1 MILVFEF
8 IHYLLSFIIHHYSTV
23 LNIPK
28 PPLFSFQEC
37 LWFLNRNYD
46 DCLYEVTK
54 DSVIKLIRLDGEIV
68 LFEVKESEEYLT
80 VEVLNNRSPNPTQ
93 LANYVKEW
101 FDLTSDLNPFYQLLT
116 AEKDLAYMVKAYQG
130 LRLIGI
136 NELFESLCWSIIGQQ
151 INLTFA
157 YKCKR
162 ALVEK
167 YSYSETYQ
175 GKKYYLFPEAEVLA
189 KLTVAELRTIQF
201 SRQKS
206 EYIIGIAQLF
216 ANNKLSKEVILSLKD
231 ENLMAKELI
240 KIRGVGE
247 WTANYAMMKC
257 LKCPNAL
264 TYGDVGLYNA
274 LHTIKGFPKRPSKK
288 QLATFFAPFE
298 GWKAYLVLYLWRSL
312 AIPKY
317 AQ

>member
-1 MILVFEF
+1 M
-8 IHYLLSFIIHHYSTV
+8 
-23 LNIPK
+23 
-28 PPLFSFQEC
+28 
-37 LWFLNRNYD
+37 
-46 DCLYEVTK
+46 
-54 DSVIKLIRLDGEIV
+54 
-68 LFEVKESEEYLT
+68 
-80 VEVLNNRSPNPTQ
+80 
-93 LANYVKEW
+93 NYVIEW
-101 FDLTSDLNPFYQLLT
+101 FDLKSDLTKFYQLLQ
-116 AEKDLAYMVKAYQG
+116 AEPDLAYMIKDYHG

-136 NELFESLCWSIIGQQ
+136 NDLFESLCWSIIGQQ

-167 YSYSETYQ
+167 YSYKEDYQ
-175 GKKYYLFPEAEVLA
+175 GKTYYLFPEAEVLA

-206 EYIIGIAQLF
+206 EYITGIAQLF
-216 ANNKLSKEVILSLKD
+216 AHNQISKTAILSLTEEK
-231 ENLMAKELI
+231 LIAKALI

-274 LHTIKGFPKRPSKK
+274 LHAIKGFPKRPSRTV
-288 QLATFFAPFE
+288 LDDFFAPFE
-298 GWKAYLVLYLWRSL
+298 DWKAYLVLYLLRSL

-317 AQ
+317 PNYKE

>member
-1 MILVFEF
+1 M
-8 IHYLLSFIIHHYSTV
+8 
-23 LNIPK
+23 
-28 PPLFSFQEC
+28 
-37 LWFLNRNYD
+37 NRNYD
-46 DCLYEVTK
+46 DCLYEVT
-54 DSVIKLIRLDGEIV
+54 DDAVRKLIQLEKEIV
-68 LFEVKESEEYLT
+68 LFEVKETANYLI
-80 VEVLNNRSPNPTQ
+80 VEVLNNANPDEIQ
-93 LANYVKEW
+93 LADYVKEW
-101 FDLTSDLNPFYQLLT
+101 FDLKSDLTDFYSLLQK
-116 AEKDLAYMVKAYQG
+116 ENDLVYMVKEYHG

-167 YSYSETYQ
+167 YSYSENYQ
-175 GKKYYLFPEAEVLA
+175 GKKHYLFPKAAVLA
-189 KLTVAELRTIQF
+189 KLTVAELRTIKF
-201 SRQKS
+201 SRQKA

-216 ANNKLSKEVILSLKD
+216 ADNKISKTAILSLK
-231 ENLMAKELI
+231 EESAIAKELI

-274 LHTIKGFPKRPSKK
+274 LHAIKGFPKRPSRE
-288 QLATFFAPFE
+288 QLADFFAPFE

-317 AQ
+317 

>member
-1 MILVFEF
+1 MLK
-8 IHYLLSFIIHHYSTV
+8 
-23 LNIPK
+23 IPK

-46 DCLYEVTK
+46 DCLYEVTEH
-54 DSVIKLIRLDGEIV
+54 SVIKLIKLAAETV
-68 LFEVKESEEYLT
+68 LFEVKETETHLT
-80 VEVLNNRSPNPTQ
+80 IDILNNAQPETTA
-93 LANYVKEW
+93 LKNYVVEW
-101 FDLTSDLNPFYQLLT
+101 FDLKPDLAPFYRLLQ
-116 AEKDLAYMVKAYQG
+116 AETDLAYMVEAYHG

-136 NELFESLCWSIIGQQ
+136 NDLFESLCWSIIGQQ

-167 YSYSETYQ
+167 YSYKETYQ
-175 GKKYYLFPEAEVLA
+175 DKDYYLFPEPKVLA
-189 KLTVAELRTIQF
+189 NLTVAELRTIQF

-216 ANNKLSKEVILSLKD
+216 AENKISKTAILALKD
-231 ENLMAKELI
+231 ETAIAKELI

-257 LKCPNAL
+257 LKTPNAL

-274 LHTIKGFPKRPSKK
+274 LHAIKGFPKRPPRE
-288 QLATFFAPFE
+288 QLDAFFAPFD

-312 AIPKY
+312 TAPIYKD
-317 AQ
+317 

>member
-1 MILVFEF
+1 ML
-8 IHYLLSFIIHHYSTV
+8 T
-23 LNIPK
+23 IPK
-28 PPLFSFQEC
+28 PLLFSFREC

-46 DCLYEVTK
+46 DCLYEIK
-54 DSVIKLIRLDGEIV
+54 ENSVIRLIQLDKEIV
-68 LFEVKESEEYLT
+68 LFEVKETNTHLIIDI
-80 VEVLNNRSPNPTQ
+80 LNNAQPKLETLKS
-93 LANYVKEW
+93 YVIEW
-101 FDLTSDLNPFYQLLT
+101 FDLTPDLAPFYQLLQQ
-116 AEKDLAYMVKAYQG
+116 EKDLAYMVKAYHG

-136 NELFESLCWSIIGQQ
+136 PALFESLCWSIIGQQ

-167 YSYSETYQ
+167 YSYKETYQ
-175 GKKYYLFPEAEVLA
+175 GKDYYLFPEPKILA
-189 KLTVAELRTIQF
+189 NLTVTELRTIQF

-206 EYIIGIAQLF
+206 EYIIGIAKLF
-216 ANNKLSKEVILSLKD
+216 AENKISKAAILAL
-231 ENLMAKELI
+231 EEETAIAKELI

-257 LKCPNAL
+257 LKTPNAL

-274 LHTIKGFPKRPSKK
+274 LHAIKGFPKRPTRE
-288 QLATFFAPFE
+288 QLDDFFAPFD

-312 AIPKY
+312 TVPKY
-317 AQ
+317 N

>member
-1 MILVFEF
+1 MLK
-8 IHYLLSFIIHHYSTV
+8 
-23 LNIPK
+23 IPK
-28 PPLFSFQEC
+28 PVLFSFQEC

-46 DCLYEVTK
+46 DCLYEVTEN
-54 DSVIKLIRLDGEIV
+54 SAIKLIRLGAEVV
-68 LFEVKESEEYLT
+68 LFEVREAGNYLT
-80 VEVLNNRSPNPTQ
+80 IDILNNANPDATQ
-93 LANYVKEW
+93 LKAYVSEW
-101 FDLTSDLNPFYQLLT
+101 FDTTPDLGPFYELL
-116 AEKDLAYMVKAYQG
+116 AKEKDLAYMVKEYHG

-136 NELFESLCWSIIGQQ
+136 PDLFESLCWSIIGQQ

-167 YSYSETYQ
+167 YSYKETYQ
-175 GKKYYLFPEAEVLA
+175 GKDYYLFPEPAILA
-189 KLTVAELRTIQF
+189 NVTVEELRTIQF

-206 EYIIGIAQLF
+206 EYIIGIAKLF
-216 ANNKLSKEVILSLKD
+216 ADNKISKANILALK
-231 ENLMAKELI
+231 EEEAIEKELI
-240 KIRGVGE
+240 KIRGVGA

-274 LHTIKGFPKRPSKK
+274 LHAIKGFSKRPSKE
-288 QLATFFAPFE
+288 QLDDFFEPFE

-312 AIPKY
+312 AVPKY
-317 AQ
+317 S

>member
-1 MILVFEF
+1 
-8 IHYLLSFIIHHYSTV
+8 
-23 LNIPK
+23 
-28 PPLFSFQEC
+28 
-37 LWFLNRNYD
+37 LNRNYD
-46 DCLYEVTK
+46 DCLYEVT
-54 DSVIKLIRLDGEIV
+54 DDAVRKLIPLEKEIV
-68 LFEVKESEEYLT
+68 LFEVKETANYLI
-80 VEVLNNRSPNPTQ
+80 VEVLNNANPDEIQ
-93 LANYVKEW
+93 LADYVKEW
-101 FDLTSDLNPFYQLLT
+101 FDLKSDLTDFYSLLQK
-116 AEKDLAYMVKAYQG
+116 ENDLVYMVKEYHG

-167 YSYSETYQ
+167 YSYSENYQ
-175 GKKYYLFPEAEVLA
+175 GKKHYLFPKAAVLA

-201 SRQKS
+201 SRQKA

-216 ANNKLSKEVILSLKD
+216 ADNKISKTAILSLK
-231 ENLMAKELI
+231 EESAIAKELI

-274 LHTIKGFPKRPSKK
+274 LHAIKGFPKRPSRE
-288 QLATFFAPFE
+288 QLADFFAPFE

-317 AQ
+317 

>member
-1 MILVFEF
+1 MK
-8 IHYLLSFIIHHYSTV
+8 
-23 LNIPK
+23 IPK
-28 PPLFSFQEC
+28 PQLFSFEEC

-46 DCLYEVTK
+46 DCLYKVTE
-54 DSVIKLIRLDGEIV
+54 DAVSKLIELHGV
-68 LFEVKESEEYLT
+68 VTLFEVREDTDSLLVT
-80 VEVLNNRSPNPTQ
+80 ILNGSKPDKKLLKAYITD
-93 LANYVKEW
+93 W
-101 FDLTSDLNPFYQLLT
+101 FDLDTDLSAFYQLL
-116 AEKDLAYMVKAYQG
+116 AQEADLAYMTKDYFG

-136 NELFESLCWSIIGQQ
+136 PDLFESLCWSIIGQQ

-162 ALVEK
+162 ALVER
-167 YSYSETYQ
+167 YSHKETYE
-175 GKKYYLFPEAEVLA
+175 GHDYYLFPEPAILA
-189 KLTVAELRTIQF
+189 KVTVANLRELQF

-216 ANNKLSKEVILSLKD
+216 AANEISKAAILSLK
-231 ENLMAKELI
+231 EEAAMAKELI

-274 LHTIKGFPKRPSKK
+274 LHAIKGFPKRPARE
-288 QLATFFAPFE
+288 QLDRFFSPFN

-312 AIPKY
+312 AVPKY
-317 AQ
+317 D

>member
-1 MILVFEF
+1 MIK
-8 IHYLLSFIIHHYSTV
+8 
-23 LNIPK
+23 IPK
-28 PPLFSFQEC
+28 ARLFTFREC

-46 DCLYEVTK
+46 DCLYEVT
-54 DSVIKLIRLDGEIV
+54 DDAVRKLIQLEKEIV
-68 LFEVKESEEYLT
+68 LFEVKETANYLI
-80 VEVLNNRSPNPTQ
+80 VEVLNNANPDEIQ
-93 LANYVKEW
+93 LADYVKEW
-101 FDLTSDLNPFYQLLT
+101 FDLKSDLTDSYSLLQK
-116 AEKDLAYMVKAYQG
+116 ENDLVYMVKEYHG

-167 YSYSETYQ
+167 YSYSENYQ
-175 GKKYYLFPEAEVLA
+175 GKKHYLFPKAAVLA
-189 KLTVAELRTIQF
+189 KLTVAELRTIKF
-201 SRQKS
+201 SRQKA

-216 ANNKLSKEVILSLKD
+216 ADNKISKTAILSLK
-231 ENLMAKELI
+231 EESAIAKELI

-274 LHTIKGFPKRPSKK
+274 LHAIKGFPKRPSRE
-288 QLATFFAPFE
+288 QLADFFAPFE

-317 AQ
+317 

>member
-1 MILVFEF
+1 MIQ
-8 IHYLLSFIIHHYSTV
+8 LL
-23 LNIPK
+23 K

-46 DCLYEVTK
+46 DCLYEVTEH
-54 DSVIKLIRLDGEIV
+54 SVIKLVKLNDITV
-68 LFEVKESEEYLT
+68 LFEVTETATHLAISI
-80 VEVLNNRSPNPTQ
+80 LNGAEPDTD
-93 LANYVKEW
+93 LLKNYVHDW
-101 FDLTSDLNPFYQLLT
+101 FDLDKDLTTFYQLLQK
-116 AEKDLAYMVKAYQG
+116 EPDLAYMVKEYHG

-136 NELFESLCWSIIGQQ
+136 SDLFESLCWSIIGQQ

-167 YSYSETYQ
+167 YSYQEKYQ
-175 GKKYYLFPEAEVLA
+175 GKTYYLFPEPSLLA
-189 KLTVAELRTIQF
+189 TLTVEELRKIQF
-201 SRQKS
+201 SRQKA

-216 ANNKLSKEVILSLKD
+216 AKQQISKTAVLALE
-231 ENLMAKELI
+231 EETAMAKELI

-257 LKCPNAL
+257 LRCPNAL

-274 LHTIKGFPKRPSKK
+274 LHAIKGFPKRPPRI
-288 QLATFFAPFE
+288 QLDDFFNLFE

-317 AQ
+317 

>member
-1 MILVFEF
+1 MLK
-8 IHYLLSFIIHHYSTV
+8 
-23 LNIPK
+23 IPK
-28 PPLFSFQEC
+28 PSLFSFQEC

-46 DCLYEVTK
+46 DCLYEVR
-54 DSVIKLIRLDGEIV
+54 DNSAIKLIRLDGVVV
-68 LFEVKESEEYLT
+68 LFEVKEAGDFLT
-80 VEVLNNRSPNPTQ
+80 IEILNQAKPKAEA
-93 LANYVKEW
+93 LKAYVAEW
-101 FDLTSDLNPFYQLLT
+101 FDTTPDLAPFYELLGK
-116 AEKDLAYMVKAYQG
+116 EKDLAYMAKEYHG

-136 NELFESLCWSIIGQQ
+136 PDLFESLCWSIIGQQ

-167 YSYSETYQ
+167 YSYKESYQ
-175 GKKYYLFPEAEVLA
+175 GKDYYLFPEPEILA
-189 KLTVAELRTIQF
+189 NVTVEELRTIQF

-216 ANNKLSKEVILSLKD
+216 TDKKISKANILALKEEQAI
-231 ENLMAKELI
+231 EKELI
-240 KIRGVGE
+240 KIRGVGA

-274 LHTIKGFPKRPSKK
+274 LHAIKGFPKRPTKEK
-288 QLATFFAPFE
+288 LDDFFAPFE

-312 AIPKY
+312 AAPKY
-317 AQ
+317 E

>member
-1 MILVFEF
+1 MLK
-8 IHYLLSFIIHHYSTV
+8 
-23 LNIPK
+23 IPK
-28 PPLFSFQEC
+28 PPLFSFREC

-46 DCLYEVTK
+46 DCLYEVTQN
-54 DSVIKLIRLDGEIV
+54 SVIKLIKLGEEIV
-68 LFEVKESEEYLT
+68 LFEVKETENYLT
-80 VEVLNNRSPNPTQ
+80 INLLNNSNPDKTQ
-93 LANYVKEW
+93 LENYVKEW
-101 FDLTSDLNPFYQLLT
+101 FDLKPDLTDFYQLLQ
-116 AEKDLAYMVKAYQG
+116 AEKDLAYMVKAYHG

-136 NELFESLCWSIIGQQ
+136 NDLFESLCWSIIGQQ

-167 YSYSETYQ
+167 YSYKENYQ
-175 GKKYYLFPEAEVLA
+175 GKDYYLFPEASVLA
-189 KLTVAELRTIQF
+189 KLTVAELRILQF

-216 ANNKLSKEVILSLKD
+216 AANKMSKKVILSLK
-231 ENLMAKELI
+231 EEKLIAKELI

-274 LHTIKGFPKRPSKK
+274 LHLIKGFPKRPSRE
-288 QLATFFAPFE
+288 QLDSFFAPFD
-298 GWKAYLVLYLWRSL
+298 GWKAYLVLYLWRFL
-312 AIPKY
+312 AAPK
-317 AQ
+317 

>member
-1 MILVFEF
+1 MLKIQ
-8 IHYLLSFIIHHYSTV
+8 
-23 LNIPK
+23 K
-28 PPLFSFQEC
+28 PTLFSFQEC

-46 DCLYEVTK
+46 DCLYEVTEN
-54 DSVIKLIRLDGEIV
+54 SAIKLIQLGGEIV
-68 LFEVKESEEYLT
+68 LFEVKELGDALT
-80 VEVLNNRSPNPTQ
+80 IDILNNSNPDEAA
-93 LANYVKEW
+93 LKYYVSEW
-101 FDLTSDLNPFYQLLT
+101 FDTEPNLTPFYKLL
-116 AEKDLAYMVKAYQG
+116 AKEKDLAYMVKEYHG

-136 NELFESLCWSIIGQQ
+136 PDLFESLCWSIIGQQ

-167 YSYSETYQ
+167 YSYKETYQ
-175 GKKYYLFPEAEVLA
+175 GKDYYLFPEPAILA
-189 KLTVAELRTIQF
+189 NVTVEELRTIQF

-206 EYIIGIAQLF
+206 EYIIGIAKLF
-216 ANNKLSKEVILSLKD
+216 ADNKISKANILALK
-231 ENLMAKELI
+231 EEQAIEKELI
-240 KIRGVGE
+240 KIRGVGA

-274 LHTIKGFPKRPSKK
+274 LHAIKGFPKRPTKE
-288 QLATFFAPFE
+288 QLDDFFAPFE

-312 AIPKY
+312 AVPKY
-317 AQ
+317 S

>member
-1 MILVFEF
+1 MLK
-8 IHYLLSFIIHHYSTV
+8 
-23 LNIPK
+23 IPK
-28 PPLFSFQEC
+28 PALFSFQEC

-46 DCLYEVTK
+46 DCLYEVTE
-54 DSVIKLIRLDGEIV
+54 DSATKLIRLGKEIT
-68 LFEVKESEEYLT
+68 LFEVKEADNFLIIDI
-80 VEVLNNRSPNPTQ
+80 LNNSNPDEDQ
-93 LANYVKEW
+93 LKAYVSEW
-101 FDLTSDLNPFYQLLT
+101 FDTTADLTPFYKLL
-116 AEKDLAYMVKAYQG
+116 AKEKDLAYMVEGYHG

-136 NELFESLCWSIIGQQ
+136 TDLFESLCWSIIGQQ

-167 YSYSETYQ
+167 YSYKETYQ
-175 GKKYYLFPEAEVLA
+175 GKDYFLFPEPAVLA
-189 KLTVAELRTIQF
+189 KVTVEELRTIQF

-206 EYIIGIAQLF
+206 EYIIGIAKLF
-216 ANNKLSKEVILSLKD
+216 ADNKISKDNILALK
-231 ENLMAKELI
+231 EEKAIEKELI
-240 KIRGVGE
+240 KIRGVGA

-274 LHTIKGFPKRPSKK
+274 LHAIKGFPKRPTKE
-288 QLATFFAPFE
+288 QLEEFFASFE

-312 AIPKY
+312 AVPKY
-317 AQ
+317 SHKA

>member
-1 MILVFEF
+1 MLTIE
-8 IHYLLSFIIHHYSTV
+8 
-23 LNIPK
+23 K
-28 PPLFSFQEC
+28 PALFSFKEC

-46 DCLYEVTK
+46 DCLYEVTT
-54 DSVIKLIRLDGEIV
+54 DSVIKLVKLEDEVV
-68 LFEVKESEEYLT
+68 LFEVKEVEENL
-80 VEVLNNRSPNPTQ
+80 VILVLNDANPSP
-93 LANYVKEW
+93 LLLKNYVIEW
-101 FDLTSDLNPFYQLLT
+101 FDLQRDIHEFYTLLQQ
-116 AEKDLAYMVKAYQG
+116 EEELAYMVNDYHG

-136 NELFESLCWSIIGQQ
+136 PALFESLCWSIIGQQ

-167 YSYSETYQ
+167 YSYKENYQ
-175 GKKYYLFPEAEVLA
+175 GKNYYLFPEPAVLA
-189 KLTVAELRTIQF
+189 KTTPAELRTIQF

-206 EYIIGIAQLF
+206 AYIIGIAQLF
-216 ANNKLSKEVILSLKD
+216 VEQKIDKDSILALKEETTI
-231 ENLMAKELI
+231 AKELMKI
-240 KIRGVGE
+240 KGVGE

-274 LHTIKGFPKRPSKK
+274 LHAIKGFPKRPVRA
-288 QLATFFAPFE
+288 QLDRFFAPFE

-312 AIPKY
+312 AVPKY
-317 AQ
+317 AT

>member
-1 MILVFEF
+1 
-8 IHYLLSFIIHHYSTV
+8 V
-23 LNIPK
+23 LKIPK
-28 PPLFSFQEC
+28 PPLFSFREC

-46 DCLYEVTK
+46 DCLYEVK
-54 DSVIKLIRLDGEIV
+54 EDGVIKLIRLEEEVV
-68 LFEVKESEEYLT
+68 LFEVKETETYLT
-80 VEVLNNRSPNPTQ
+80 IEILNNAQPKTDA
-93 LANYVKEW
+93 LKNYVSEW
-101 FDLTSDLNPFYQLLT
+101 FDLGPNLAPFYHLLQ
-116 AEKDLAYMVKAYQG
+116 AEEDLAYMVKDYHG

-136 NELFESLCWSIIGQQ
+136 PNLFESLCWSIIGQQ

-167 YSYSETYQ
+167 YSYKETYQ
-175 GKKYYLFPEAEVLA
+175 GKNYYLFPEAKILA
-189 KLTVAELRTIQF
+189 NLTVAELRTIQF

-206 EYIIGIAQLF
+206 EYIIGIANLF
-216 ANNKLSKEVILSLKD
+216 AENKISKATILALK
-231 ENLMAKELI
+231 EETAIAKELI

-257 LKCPNAL
+257 LKTPNAL

-274 LHTIKGFPKRPSKK
+274 LHVIKGFPKRPSRA
-288 QLATFFAPFE
+288 QLDDFFAPFD

-312 AIPKY
+312 AVPKY
-317 AQ
+317 K

>member
-1 MILVFEF
+1 
-8 IHYLLSFIIHHYSTV
+8 LLT
-23 LNIPK
+23 IPK

-46 DCLYEVTK
+46 DCLYEVK
-54 DSVIKLIRLDGEIV
+54 ADSVIKLIKLGAEIV
-68 LFEVKESEEYLT
+68 LFEVKEAGDYLIINI
-80 VEVLNNRSPNPTQ
+80 LNNTNPDEAKLTH
-93 LANYVKEW
+93 YVKEW
-101 FDLTSDLNPFYQLLT
+101 FDLKADLTNFYPLLQ
-116 AEKDLAYMVKAYQG
+116 AETDLAYMVKAYHG

-136 NELFESLCWSIIGQQ
+136 NDLFESLCWSIIGQQ

-167 YSYSETYQ
+167 YSYKATYQ
-175 GKKYYLFPEAEVLA
+175 GKDYYLFPEAEVLA
-189 KLTVAELRTIQF
+189 KLTVEELRTIQF

-216 ANNKLSKEVILSLKD
+216 ANHQISKVAVSYLKEEKLI
-231 ENLMAKELI
+231 AKELL

-274 LHTIKGFPKRPSKK
+274 LHAIKGFPKRPSRA
-288 QLATFFAPFE
+288 LLDDFFAPFD

-312 AIPKY
+312 AQQHSYHKSRK
-317 AQ
+317 

>member
-1 MILVFEF
+1 MIK
-8 IHYLLSFIIHHYSTV
+8 
-23 LNIPK
+23 IPK
-28 PPLFSFQEC
+28 PSLFSFQEC

-46 DCLYEVTK
+46 DCLYEVT
-54 DSVIKLIRLDGEIV
+54 DNSVIKLIQLEKEIV
-68 LFEVKESEEYLT
+68 LFEVKETANYLT
-80 VEVLNNRSPNPTQ
+80 VEVLNNTNPDESQ
-93 LANYVKEW
+93 LINYVKEW
-101 FDLTSDLNPFYQLLT
+101 FDLKPDLAPFYQRLLQE
-116 AEKDLAYMVKAYQG
+116 ADLAYMVKEYHG

-136 NELFESLCWSIIGQQ
+136 NDLFESLCWSIIGQQ

-167 YSYSETYQ
+167 YSYSENYQ
-175 GKKYYLFPEAEVLA
+175 GTTYYLFPKAEILA

-216 ANNKLSKEVILSLKD
+216 ATNKISKKAILSLK
-231 ENLMAKELI
+231 EEQLIAKELL

-274 LHTIKGFPKRPSKK
+274 LHSVKGFPKRPTRE
-288 QLATFFAPFE
+288 QLADFFAPFE
-298 GWKAYLVLYLWRSL
+298 DWKAYLVLYLWRSL
-312 AIPKY
+312 AVPKY
-317 AQ
+317 S

>member
-1 MILVFEF
+1 MIK
-8 IHYLLSFIIHHYSTV
+8 
-23 LNIPK
+23 IPK
-28 PPLFSFQEC
+28 PPLFSFREC

-46 DCLYEVTK
+46 DCLYEVT
-54 DSVIKLIRLDGEIV
+54 DDAVRKLIPLEKEIV
-68 LFEVKESEEYLT
+68 LFEVKETANYLI
-80 VEVLNNRSPNPTQ
+80 VEVLNNANPDEIQ
-93 LANYVKEW
+93 LADYVKEW
-101 FDLTSDLNPFYQLLT
+101 FDLKSDLTDFYSLLQK
-116 AEKDLAYMVKAYQG
+116 ENDLVYMVKEYHG

-167 YSYSETYQ
+167 YSYSENYQ
-175 GKKYYLFPEAEVLA
+175 GKKHYLFPKAAVLA

-201 SRQKS
+201 SRQKA

-216 ANNKLSKEVILSLKD
+216 ADNKISKTAILSLK
-231 ENLMAKELI
+231 EESAIAKELI

-274 LHTIKGFPKRPSKK
+274 LHAIKGFPKRPSRE
-288 QLATFFAPFE
+288 QLADFFAPFE

-317 AQ
+317 

>member
-1 MILVFEF
+1 
-8 IHYLLSFIIHHYSTV
+8 V
-23 LNIPK
+23 LKIPK
-28 PPLFSFQEC
+28 PSIFSFQEC

-46 DCLYEVTK
+46 DCLYEVTEK
-54 DSVIKLIRLDGEIV
+54 SAIKLIRIDNEIT
-68 LFEVKESEEYLT
+68 LFEVKEEGNYLVIQILNGATPDEERL
-80 VEVLNNRSPNPTQ
+80 VD
-93 LANYVKEW
+93 YVKEW
-101 FDLTSDLNPFYQLLT
+101 FDTSPDLIPFYELLKQD
-116 AEKDLAYMVKAYQG
+116 KDLAYMLKEYNG

-136 NELFESLCWSIIGQQ
+136 PDLFESLCWSIIGQQ

-167 YSYSETYQ
+167 YSYKESYN
-175 GKKYYLFPEAEVLA
+175 GKDYYLFPEPKVLAELTPEVLR
-189 KLTVAELRTIQF
+189 EIQF

-206 EYIIGIAQLF
+206 EYIIGIAKLF
-216 ANNKLSKEVILSLKD
+216 ANNEISKTEILGLKAED
-231 ENLMAKELI
+231 RIAKELI

-274 LHTIKGFPKRPSKK
+274 LHAVKGFPKRPSKT
-288 QLATFFAPFE
+288 QLNDFFAPFE

-312 AIPKY
+312 AVPKY

>member
-1 MILVFEF
+1 M
-8 IHYLLSFIIHHYSTV
+8 
-23 LNIPK
+23 
-28 PPLFSFQEC
+28 FSFQEC

-46 DCLYEVTK
+46 DCLYEVTE
-54 DSVIKLIRLDGEIV
+54 DSAIKLIRLGKEVV
-68 LFEVKESEEYLT
+68 LFEVKEAGDFLT
-80 VEVLNNRSPNPTQ
+80 IDILNQSNPNEAD
-93 LANYVKEW
+93 LKAYVAEW
-101 FDLTSDLNPFYQLLT
+101 FDTKPNLVPFYKLL
-116 AEKDLAYMVKAYQG
+116 AKENDLAYMVKEYHG

-136 NELFESLCWSIIGQQ
+136 PDLFESLCWSIIGQQ

-167 YSYSETYQ
+167 YSYKETYQ
-175 GKKYYLFPEAEVLA
+175 GKDYYLFPEPAVLA
-189 KLTVAELRTIQF
+189 KVTVEELRTIQF

-216 ANNKLSKEVILSLKD
+216 ADNKIDKENILALK
-231 ENLMAKELI
+231 EEQAIEKELT
-240 KIRGVGE
+240 KIRGVGA

-274 LHTIKGFPKRPSKK
+274 LHAIKGFPKRPSKE
-288 QLATFFAPFE
+288 QLEEFFAPFE

-312 AIPKY
+312 AEPKY
-317 AQ
+317 G

>member
-1 MILVFEF
+1 ML
-8 IHYLLSFIIHHYSTV
+8 T
-23 LNIPK
+23 IPK
-28 PPLFSFQEC
+28 PSLFSFPEC

-46 DCLYEVTK
+46 DCLYEVK
-54 DSVIKLIRLDGEIV
+54 ENSVIRLIQLDKEIV
-68 LFEVKESEEYLT
+68 LFEVKETEAHLT
-80 VEVLNNRSPNPTQ
+80 IDILNDAQPKPEA
-93 LANYVKEW
+93 LKDYVIEW
-101 FDLTSDLNPFYQLLT
+101 FDLTPNLVPFYLLLQQ
-116 AEKDLAYMVKAYQG
+116 EKDLAYMVKAYHG

-136 NELFESLCWSIIGQQ
+136 PTLFESLCWSIIGQQ

-167 YSYSETYQ
+167 YSHKERYQ
-175 GKKYYLFPEAEVLA
+175 GKNYYLFPKPEILA
-189 KLTVAELRTIQF
+189 NLTVAELRTIQF

-206 EYIIGIAQLF
+206 EYIIGIAKLF
-216 ANNKLSKEVILSLKD
+216 AENKISKAAILTLK
-231 ENLMAKELI
+231 EEPAIAKELI

-257 LKCPNAL
+257 LKTPNAL

-274 LHTIKGFPKRPSKK
+274 LHAIKGFPKRPSRE
-288 QLATFFAPFE
+288 QLDNFFAPFD

-312 AIPKY
+312 AVPKY
-317 AQ
+317 K

>member
-1 MILVFEF
+1 MLK
-8 IHYLLSFIIHHYSTV
+8 
-23 LNIPK
+23 IPK
-28 PPLFSFQEC
+28 PSIFSFQEC

-46 DCLYEVTK
+46 DCLYEVTEN
-54 DSVIKLIRLDGEIV
+54 SAIKLIRIDNEIT
-68 LFEVKESEEYLT
+68 LFEVKEDGDFL
-80 VEVLNNRSPNPTQ
+80 VVQILNNANPDKEKLTD
-93 LANYVKEW
+93 YVKEW
-101 FDLTSDLNPFYQLLT
+101 FDTSPILTPFYELLKQD
-116 AEKDLAYMVKAYQG
+116 EDLAYMVEEYKG

-136 NELFESLCWSIIGQQ
+136 PDLFESLCWSIIGQQ

-167 YSYSETYQ
+167 YSYKERYN
-175 GKKYYLFPEAEVLA
+175 GKDYYLFPEPKVLAALTPEVLR
-189 KLTVAELRTIQF
+189 EIQF

-206 EYIIGIAQLF
+206 EYIIGIAKLF
-216 ANNKLSKEVILSLKD
+216 ANKEISKTEILGLKTED
-231 ENLMAKELI
+231 RIAKELI

-274 LHTIKGFPKRPSKK
+274 LHAVKGFPKRPSRT
-288 QLATFFAPFE
+288 QLDDFFAPFE

-312 AIPKY
+312 AVPKY

>member
-1 MILVFEF
+1 
-8 IHYLLSFIIHHYSTV
+8 LLK
-23 LNIPK
+23 IPK
-28 PPLFSFQEC
+28 PTLFSFQEC

-46 DCLYEVTK
+46 DCLYEVREN
-54 DSVIKLIRLDGEIV
+54 SAIKLIRLGGEIA
-68 LFEVKESEEYLT
+68 LFEVKEADDFLT
-80 VEVLNNRSPNPTQ
+80 INILNKSNPNEAT
-93 LANYVKEW
+93 LKAYVSEW
-101 FDLTSDLNPFYQLLT
+101 FDTTPDLAPFYELL
-116 AEKDLAYMVKAYQG
+116 AKEKDLAYMVKEYYG

-136 NELFESLCWSIIGQQ
+136 PDLFESLCWSIIGQQ

-167 YSYSETYQ
+167 YSYKETYQ
-175 GKKYYLFPEAEVLA
+175 GKDYYLFPEPEVLA
-189 KLTVAELRTIQF
+189 NVTVEELRLLQF

-206 EYIIGIAQLF
+206 EYIIGIAKLF
-216 ANNKLSKEVILSLKD
+216 AENKISKANILALK
-231 ENLMAKELI
+231 EEQAIETALI
-240 KIRGVGE
+240 KIRGVGA

-274 LHTIKGFPKRPSKK
+274 LHAIKGFPKRPTKE
-288 QLATFFAPFE
+288 LLDDFFAPFE

-312 AIPKY
+312 AVPKY
-317 AQ
+317 S

>member
-1 MILVFEF
+1 MIK
-8 IHYLLSFIIHHYSTV
+8 
-23 LNIPK
+23 IPK
-28 PPLFSFQEC
+28 PPLFSFREC

-46 DCLYEVTK
+46 DCLYEVT
-54 DSVIKLIRLDGEIV
+54 DDAVRKLIQLEKEIV
-68 LFEVKESEEYLT
+68 LFEVKETANYLI
-80 VEVLNNRSPNPTQ
+80 VEVLNNANPDEIQ
-93 LANYVKEW
+93 LADYVKEW
-101 FDLTSDLNPFYQLLT
+101 FDLKSDLTDFYSLLQK
-116 AEKDLAYMVKAYQG
+116 ENDLVYMVKEYHG

-167 YSYSETYQ
+167 YSYSENYQ
-175 GKKYYLFPEAEVLA
+175 GKKHYLFPKAAVLA
-189 KLTVAELRTIQF
+189 KLTVAELRTIKF
-201 SRQKS
+201 SRQKA

-216 ANNKLSKEVILSLKD
+216 ADNKISKTAILSLK
-231 ENLMAKELI
+231 EESAIAKELI

-274 LHTIKGFPKRPSKK
+274 LHAIKGFPKRPSRE
-288 QLATFFAPFE
+288 QLADFFAPFE

-317 AQ
+317 

>member
-1 MILVFEF
+1 MIK
-8 IHYLLSFIIHHYSTV
+8 
-23 LNIPK
+23 IPK
-28 PPLFSFQEC
+28 PTLFSFREC
-37 LWFLNRNYD
+37 IWFLNRNYD
-46 DCLYEVTK
+46 DCLYKVT
-54 DSVIKLIRLDGEIV
+54 DDGVRKLIQLSEEIV
-68 LFEVKESEEYLT
+68 LFEVKEVGNYLT
-80 VEVLNNRSPNPTQ
+80 VEVLNNTTPNEVA
-93 LANYVKEW
+93 LANYVVEW
-101 FDLTSDLNPFYQLLT
+101 FDLKTDLTDFYRLLQK
-116 AEKDLAYMVKAYQG
+116 EPDLAYMVKEYHG

-167 YSYSETYQ
+167 YSYNEDYE
-175 GKKYYLFPEAEVLA
+175 GIRYYLFPKAEILA

-216 ANNKLSKEVILSLKD
+216 AENRISKEAVLALK
-231 ENLMAKELI
+231 EEKRIAKELI

-274 LHTIKGFPKRPSKK
+274 LHAIKDFPKRPSRE
-288 QLATFFAPFE
+288 LLDNFFAPFE

-312 AIPKY
+312 AVPKY
-317 AQ
+317 V

>member
-1 MILVFEF
+1 LIK
-8 IHYLLSFIIHHYSTV
+8 
-23 LNIPK
+23 IPK
-28 PPLFSFQEC
+28 PPLFSFREC

-46 DCLYEVTK
+46 DCLYEVT
-54 DSVIKLIRLDGEIV
+54 DDAVRKLIPLEKEIV
-68 LFEVKESEEYLT
+68 LFEVKETANYLI
-80 VEVLNNRSPNPTQ
+80 VEVLNNANPDEIQ
-93 LANYVKEW
+93 LADYVKEW
-101 FDLTSDLNPFYQLLT
+101 FDLKSDLTDFYSLLQK
-116 AEKDLAYMVKAYQG
+116 ENDLVYMVKEYHG

-167 YSYSETYQ
+167 YSYSENYQ
-175 GKKYYLFPEAEVLA
+175 GKKHYLFPKAAVLA

-201 SRQKS
+201 SRQKA

-216 ANNKLSKEVILSLKD
+216 ADNKISKTAILSLK
-231 ENLMAKELI
+231 EESAIAKELI

-274 LHTIKGFPKRPSKK
+274 LHAIKGFPKRPSRE
-288 QLATFFAPFE
+288 QLADFFAPFE

-317 AQ
+317 

>member
-1 MILVFEF
+1 MLK
-8 IHYLLSFIIHHYSTV
+8 
-23 LNIPK
+23 IPK
-28 PPLFSFQEC
+28 PSLFSFQEC

-46 DCLYEVTK
+46 DCLYEVR
-54 DSVIKLIRLDGEIV
+54 DNSAIKLIRLDGVVV
-68 LFEVKESEEYLT
+68 LFEVKEAGDFLT
-80 VEVLNNRSPNPTQ
+80 IEILNQAKPKAEA
-93 LANYVKEW
+93 LKAYVAEW
-101 FDLTSDLNPFYQLLT
+101 FDTTPDLAPFYELLGK
-116 AEKDLAYMVKAYQG
+116 EKDLAYMAKEYHG

-136 NELFESLCWSIIGQQ
+136 PDLFESLCWSIIGQQ

-167 YSYSETYQ
+167 YSYKESYQ
-175 GKKYYLFPEAEVLA
+175 GKDYYLFPEPEILA
-189 KLTVAELRTIQF
+189 NVTVEELRTIQF

-216 ANNKLSKEVILSLKD
+216 TDKKISKANILALKEEQVI
-231 ENLMAKELI
+231 EKELI
-240 KIRGVGE
+240 KIRGVGA

-274 LHTIKGFPKRPSKK
+274 LHAIKGFPKRPTKEK
-288 QLATFFAPFE
+288 LDDFFAPFE

-312 AIPKY
+312 AAPKY
-317 AQ
+317 E

>member
-1 MILVFEF
+1 M
-8 IHYLLSFIIHHYSTV
+8 
-23 LNIPK
+23 
-28 PPLFSFQEC
+28 
-37 LWFLNRNYD
+37 NRNYD
-46 DCLYEVTK
+46 DCLYEVT
-54 DSVIKLIRLDGEIV
+54 DNSVIKLIKLATEIV
-68 LFEVKESEEYLT
+68 LFEVKETATHLT
-80 VEVLNNRSPNPTQ
+80 IEVLNNTNPDEIQ
-93 LANYVKEW
+93 LINYVKEW
-101 FDLTSDLNPFYQLLT
+101 FDLAPDLTPFYQLLQEET
-116 AEKDLAYMVKAYQG
+116 ALAYMVKEYHG

-136 NELFESLCWSIIGQQ
+136 NDLFESLCWSIIGQQ

-167 YSYSETYQ
+167 YSFKENYQ
-175 GKKYYLFPEAEVLA
+175 GKDYYLFPEAAVLA

-201 SRQKS
+201 SRQKA

-216 ANNKLSKEVILSLKD
+216 AANKISKAAVLALK
-231 ENLMAKELI
+231 EEPLIAKELI

-274 LHTIKGFPKRPSKK
+274 LHAIKGFPKRPSRE
-288 QLATFFAPFE
+288 QLDDLFAPFE

-312 AIPKY
+312 AVPNY
-317 AQ
+317 S

>member
-1 MILVFEF
+1 MIK
-8 IHYLLSFIIHHYSTV
+8 
-23 LNIPK
+23 IPK
-28 PPLFSFQEC
+28 PTLFSFREC

-46 DCLYEVTK
+46 DCLYVVT
-54 DSVIKLIRLDGEIV
+54 DDAVRKLIQLEKEIV
-68 LFEVKESEEYLT
+68 LFEVKEAGNYLT
-80 VEVLNNRSPNPTQ
+80 VEVLNNTNPNEVQ
-93 LANYVKEW
+93 LANYVEEW
-101 FDLTSDLNPFYQLLT
+101 FDLKSDLTPFYQLLQNET
-116 AEKDLAYMVKAYQG
+116 DLAYMIKEYHG

-167 YSYSETYQ
+167 YSYSEDYQ
-175 GKKYYLFPEAEVLA
+175 GTTYYLFPKAEILA
-189 KLTVAELRTIQF
+189 KLTVTELRTIQF

-216 ANNKLSKEVILSLKD
+216 ADNKISKKAILSLQA
-231 ENLMAKELI
+231 ETEIAKELI

-274 LHTIKGFPKRPSKK
+274 LHAVKGFPKRPSRE
-288 QLATFFAPFE
+288 LLDDFFTPFE

-312 AIPKY
+312 AVPKY
-317 AQ
+317 

>member
-1 MILVFEF
+1 MIK
-8 IHYLLSFIIHHYSTV
+8 IS
-23 LNIPK
+23 K
-28 PPLFSFQEC
+28 PALFSFQEC

-46 DCLYEVTK
+46 DCLYKVTD
-54 DSVIKLIRLDGEIV
+54 DSVRKLIQLEKEIV
-68 LFEVKESEEYLT
+68 LFEVKEAGNYLT
-80 VEVLNNRSPNPTQ
+80 VEVLNNTNPNEAL
-93 LANYVKEW
+93 LANYVEEW
-101 FDLTSDLNPFYQLLT
+101 FDLKADLTDFYQLLQKDT
-116 AEKDLAYMVKAYQG
+116 DLAYMVQDYHG

-136 NELFESLCWSIIGQQ
+136 NDLFESLCWSIIGQQ

-167 YSYSETYQ
+167 YSYSENYQ
-175 GKKYYLFPEAEVLA
+175 GTTYYLFPKAEILA
-189 KLTVAELRTIQF
+189 KLTVAALRTIQF

-216 ANNKLSKEVILSLKD
+216 AANKISKKAILSLK
-231 ENLMAKELI
+231 EETAIAKELI

-274 LHTIKGFPKRPSKK
+274 LHAVKGFPKRPARE
-288 QLATFFAPFE
+288 QLDDFFAPFE

-312 AIPKY
+312 AVPKY
-317 AQ
+317 S